1 MKRTEWIRQSG
12 AAYIARAG
20 RLQAAADRLGPR
32 AVAAFVLFTPRQAY
46 ERAVIEFRHYMQSGE
61 VRGSLA
67 ESRRDYIVNLP
78 DDNYI
83 RRRAGESGYDWTARL
98 ESSIRGLGPAK
109 APFLVSLL
117 EPTAPDIP
125 VCIDIWMIRLFGLQ
139 RADGLQ
145 PTVDDYRRAQRMNRN
160 RAHRH
165 GLPPF
170 VYQWAVWDYVRTA
183 GGRSQYLLPD
193 AVLVTDIAADLTI

>member
-1 MKRTEWIRQSG
+1 MNRNLWIKQTG

-20 RLQAAADRLGPR
+20 RLQAAAEKLGPR

-46 ERAVIEFRHYMQSGE
+46 ERAVIEFRHYMLTGK

-67 ESRRDYIVNLP
+67 DARKAYIDDLP

-83 RRRAGESGYDWTARL
+83 RRRTGESGVEWAARL
-98 ESSIRGLGPAK
+98 EGSIRGLGPAK
-109 APFLVSLL
+109 APFLISLL

-125 VCIDIWMIRLFGLQ
+125 VCIDIWMIRLLGLQ
-139 RADGLQ
+139 RPGELQ
-145 PTVDDYRRAQRMNRN
+145 PTVGDYRQAQRMIRN

-170 VYQWAVWDYVRTA
+170 VYQWAVWDYVRAA

-193 AVLVTDIAADLTI
+193 AVLVTDLAEDITI